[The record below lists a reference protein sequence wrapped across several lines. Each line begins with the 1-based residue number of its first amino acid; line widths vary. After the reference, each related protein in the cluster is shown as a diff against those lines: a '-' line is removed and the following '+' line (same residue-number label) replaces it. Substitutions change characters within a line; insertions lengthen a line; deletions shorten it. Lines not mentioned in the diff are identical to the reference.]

1 MTATKAFRL
10 GLIGHPVSHSKS
22 PEIFREKFD
31 HEGFSNAFYE
41 LFDFATLD
49 NFDTW
54 IEQQANAA
62 IPLLGFNV
70 TVPHKTQIIPFL
82 TTISKEARAIQA
94 VNTVVISRNP
104 ITQEIQLHG
113 HNTDVDGFAKSLE
126 IVNDIRIVKL
136 NSQDTLQTPPDSAQ
150 LGSIAFRNTLG
161 EVNNPILSPP
171 LNQAIILGNGGSA
184 KAVRHILN
192 RLNIPHFTLQRG
204 RILET
209 NTPVNEFQI
218 PPHTLIVQ
226 TTPVGMWPKIEEHIE
241 FPFHQLN
248 QTHVVIDL
256 IYNPAQTIF
265 MQKCKECGAITL
277 NGQTMLN
284 AQAETAWQL
293 FKSTLAT
300 P

>member
-1 MTATKAFRL
+1 MTSAKAFRL

-31 HEGFSNAFYE
+31 REGFPNASYE
-41 LFDFATLD
+41 LFDLPNLE
-49 NFDTW
+49 NFGDW
-54 IEQQANAA
+54 IKQQANAD

-82 TTISKEARAIQA
+82 TTISAEAQAIQA
-94 VNTVVISRNP
+94 VNTVVVSRDP

-126 IVNDIRIVKL
+126 IGDEMRIEKL
-136 NSQDTLQTPPDSAQ
+136 NPQSALQT
-150 LGSIAFRNTLG
+150 
-161 EVNNPILSPP
+161 ILDPAIT
-171 LNQAIILGNGGSA
+171 QAIVLGNGGSA

-192 RLNIPHFTLQRG
+192 RQNIPHFTLHRG

-209 NTPVNEFQI
+209 NTPLNELQI
-218 PPHTLIVQ
+218 PSHTLIIQ
-226 TTPVGMWPKIEEHIE
+226 TTPVGMWPNIEAHIE

-248 QTHVVIDL
+248 PTHVVIDL
-256 IYNPAQTIF
+256 IYNPAQTTF
-265 MQKCKECGAITL
+265 MQKCEERGAITL

-293 FKSTLAT
+293 FKSALST

>member
-1 MTATKAFRL
+1 MTSAKAFRL

-31 HEGFSNAFYE
+31 REGFSNATYE
-41 LFDFATLD
+41 LFDLPNLE
-49 NFDTW
+49 NFGAW
-54 IEQQANAA
+54 INQQTNAD

-82 TTISKEARAIQA
+82 TTISAEAQAIQA
-94 VNTVVISRNP
+94 VNTVVVSRDP
-104 ITQEIQLHG
+104 ITQEIELHG

-126 IVNDIRIVKL
+126 IVNEMGIEKL
-136 NSQDTLQTPPDSAQ
+136 NPQSALQTISDSA
-150 LGSIAFRNTLG
+150 IT
-161 EVNNPILSPP
+161 
-171 LNQAIILGNGGSA
+171 QAIILGNGGSA

-192 RLNIPHFTLQRG
+192 RQNISNFTVHRG
-204 RILET
+204 EIIET
-209 NTPVNEFQI
+209 NAPFDAYQI
-218 PPHTLIVQ
+218 PPHTLIIQ
-226 TTPVGMWPKIEEHIE
+226 TTPVGMWPNIEAHIE

-248 QTHVVIDL
+248 PTHVVIDL
-256 IYNPAQTIF
+256 IYNPAQTTF
-265 MQKCKECGAITL
+265 MQKCEERGAITL

-293 FKSTLAT
+293 FKSALST

>member
-1 MTATKAFRL
+1 MTSAKAFRL

-22 PEIFREKFD
+22 PEIFRGKFD
-31 HEGFSNAFYE
+31 REGFSNASYE
-41 LFDFATLD
+41 LFDLPNLE
-49 NFDTW
+49 NFGAW
-54 IEQQANAA
+54 IKQQANAD

-82 TTISKEARAIQA
+82 TTISAEAQAIQA
-94 VNTVVISRNP
+94 VNTVVVSRDP

-126 IVNDIRIVKL
+126 IVNEMRIAKL
-136 NSQDTLQTPPDSAQ
+136 NPQSALQIISDSA
-150 LGSIAFRNTLG
+150 IT
-161 EVNNPILSPP
+161 
-171 LNQAIILGNGGSA
+171 QAIILGNGGSA

-192 RLNIPHFTLQRG
+192 RQNIPHFTLHRG

-209 NTPVNEFQI
+209 NTPLNELQI
-218 PPHTLIVQ
+218 PSHTLIIQ
-226 TTPVGMWPKIEEHIE
+226 TTPVGMWPNIEAHIE

-248 QTHVVIDL
+248 PTHVVIDL
-256 IYNPAQTIF
+256 IYNPAQTTF
-265 MQKCKECGAITL
+265 MQKCEERGAITL

-293 FKSTLAT
+293 FKSALST

>member
-1 MTATKAFRL
+1 MTSAKAFRL

-31 HEGFSNAFYE
+31 REGFSNATYE
-41 LFDFATLD
+41 LFDLPNLE
-49 NFDTW
+49 NFGAW
-54 IEQQANAA
+54 INQQANAG

-82 TTISKEARAIQA
+82 TTISAEAQAIQA
-94 VNTVVISRNP
+94 VNTVVVSRDP

-126 IVNDIRIVKL
+126 IVNEMGIEKL
-136 NSQDTLQTPPDSAQ
+136 NPQSALQTIPDSE
-150 LGSIAFRNTLG
+150 IT
-161 EVNNPILSPP
+161 
-171 LNQAIILGNGGSA
+171 QAIVLGNGGSA

-192 RLNIPHFTLQRG
+192 LQNIPHFTLHRG

-209 NTPVNEFQI
+209 NTPLNELQI
-218 PPHTLIVQ
+218 PPHTLIIQ
-226 TTPVGMWPKIEEHIE
+226 TTPVGMWPNIEAHIE
-241 FPFHQLN
+241 FPFPQLN
-248 QTHVVIDL
+248 PTHVVIDL
-256 IYNPAQTIF
+256 IYNPAQTTF
-265 MQKCKECGAITL
+265 MQKCEERGAITL

-293 FKSTLAT
+293 FKSALSTT
-300 P
+300 

>member
-1 MTATKAFRL
+1 MTSAKAFRL

-31 HEGFSNAFYE
+31 REGFPNASYE
-41 LFDFATLD
+41 LFDLPNLE
-49 NFDTW
+49 NFGAW
-54 IEQQANAA
+54 INQQANAD

-70 TVPHKTQIIPFL
+70 TVPHKTQIISFL
-82 TTISKEARAIQA
+82 TTISAEAQAIQA
-94 VNTVVISRNP
+94 VNTVVVSRDP
-104 ITQEIQLHG
+104 ITQEIELHG

-126 IVNDIRIVKL
+126 IVNEMRIEKL
-136 NSQDTLQTPPDSAQ
+136 NPQSALQTISDSA
-150 LGSIAFRNTLG
+150 IT
-161 EVNNPILSPP
+161 
-171 LNQAIILGNGGSA
+171 QAIVLGNGGSA

-192 RLNIPHFTLQRG
+192 RQNIPHFTLHRG

-209 NTPVNEFQI
+209 NTPLNELQI
-218 PPHTLIVQ
+218 PPHTLIIQ
-226 TTPVGMWPKIEEHIE
+226 TTPVGMWPNIEAHIE

-248 QTHVVIDL
+248 PTHVVIDL
-256 IYNPAQTIF
+256 IYNPAQTTF
-265 MQKCKECGAITL
+265 MQKCEERGAITL

-293 FKSTLAT
+293 FKSALST

>member
-1 MTATKAFRL
+1 MTSAKAFRL

-31 HEGFSNAFYE
+31 REGFSNASYE
-41 LFDFATLD
+41 LFDLPNLE
-49 NFDTW
+49 NFGAW
-54 IEQQANAA
+54 IKQQTKAD

-82 TTISKEARAIQA
+82 TTISAEAQAIQA
-94 VNTVVISRNP
+94 VNTVVVSRNP
-104 ITQEIQLHG
+104 ITHEIQLHG

-126 IVNDIRIVKL
+126 IVNEMRIEKP
-136 NSQDTLQTPPDSAQ
+136 NPQSALQTILDSA
-150 LGSIAFRNTLG
+150 ITH
-161 EVNNPILSPP
+161 
-171 LNQAIILGNGGSA
+171 AIILGNGGSA

-192 RLNIPHFTLQRG
+192 RQNIPNFTAHRG
-204 RILET
+204 KIIET
-209 NTPVNEFQI
+209 NAPFDAYRI
-218 PPHTLIVQ
+218 PSHTLIIQ
-226 TTPVGMWPKIEEHIE
+226 TTPVGMWPNIEAHIQ

-248 QTHVVIDL
+248 PTHVVIDL
-256 IYNPAQTIF
+256 IYNPAQTTF
-265 MQKCKECGAITL
+265 MQKCEERGAITL

-293 FKSTLAT
+293 FKSALAT

>member
-1 MTATKAFRL
+1 MTSAKAFRL

-31 HEGFSNAFYE
+31 REGFPNASYE
-41 LFDFATLD
+41 LFDLPNLE
-49 NFDTW
+49 NFGAW
-54 IEQQANAA
+54 IKQQANAD
-62 IPLLGFNV
+62 IPLIGFNV

-82 TTISKEARAIQA
+82 TTISAEAQAIQA
-94 VNTVVISRNP
+94 VNTVVVSRDP

-126 IVNDIRIVKL
+126 IVNEMGIEKL
-136 NSQDTLQTPPDSAQ
+136 NPQSALQTISDSA
-150 LGSIAFRNTLG
+150 IT
-161 EVNNPILSPP
+161 
-171 LNQAIILGNGGSA
+171 QAIVLGNGGSA

-192 RLNIPHFTLQRG
+192 RQNISNFTVHRG
-204 RILET
+204 EIIET
-209 NTPVNEFQI
+209 NAPFDAYQI
-218 PPHTLIVQ
+218 PSHTLIIQ
-226 TTPVGMWPKIEEHIE
+226 TTPVGMWPNIEAHIE

-248 QTHVVIDL
+248 PTHVVIDL
-256 IYNPAQTIF
+256 IYNPAQTTF
-265 MQKCKECGAITL
+265 MQKCEERGAITL

-293 FKSTLAT
+293 FKSALST

>member
-1 MTATKAFRL
+1 MTSAKAFRL

-31 HEGFSNAFYE
+31 REGFSNATYE
-41 LFDFATLD
+41 LFDLPNLD
-49 NFDTW
+49 NFGAW
-54 IEQQANAA
+54 IKQQANAD

-82 TTISKEARAIQA
+82 TTISAEAQAIQA
-94 VNTVVISRNP
+94 VNTIVVSRDP
-104 ITQEIQLHG
+104 ITQEIELHG

-126 IVNDIRIVKL
+126 IVNEMGIEKL
-136 NSQDTLQTPPDSAQ
+136 NPQSALQTISDSA
-150 LGSIAFRNTLG
+150 IT
-161 EVNNPILSPP
+161 
-171 LNQAIILGNGGSA
+171 QAIVLGNGGSA

-192 RLNIPHFTLQRG
+192 RQNIPHFTLHRG

-209 NTPVNEFQI
+209 NTPLNELQI
-218 PPHTLIVQ
+218 PPHTLIIQ
-226 TTPVGMWPKIEEHIE
+226 TTPVGMWPNIEAHIE

-248 QTHVVIDL
+248 PTHVVIDL
-256 IYNPAQTIF
+256 IYNPAQTTF
-265 MQKCKECGAITL
+265 MQKCEERGAITL

-293 FKSTLAT
+293 FKSALST

>member
-1 MTATKAFRL
+1 MTSAKAFRL

-31 HEGFSNAFYE
+31 REGFANASYE
-41 LFDFATLD
+41 LFDLPNLE
-49 NFDTW
+49 NFGAW
-54 IEQQANAA
+54 IKQQANAD

-82 TTISKEARAIQA
+82 TTISAEAQAIQA
-94 VNTVVISRNP
+94 VNTVVVSRDP

-126 IVNDIRIVKL
+126 IGNEMRIEKL
-136 NSQDTLQTPPDSAQ
+136 NPQSALQIISDSA
-150 LGSIAFRNTLG
+150 IT
-161 EVNNPILSPP
+161 
-171 LNQAIILGNGGSA
+171 QAIVLGNGGSA

-192 RLNIPHFTLQRG
+192 LQNISNFTVHRG
-204 RILET
+204 EIIET
-209 NTPVNEFQI
+209 NAPFDAYQI
-218 PPHTLIVQ
+218 PSHTLIIQ
-226 TTPVGMWPKIEEHIE
+226 TTPVGMWPNIEAHIE
-241 FPFHQLN
+241 FPFPQLN
-248 QTHVVIDL
+248 PTHVVIDL
-256 IYNPAQTIF
+256 IYNPAQTTF
-265 MQKCKECGAITL
+265 MQKCEERGAITL

-293 FKSTLAT
+293 FKSALST

>member
-1 MTATKAFRL
+1 MTSAKAFRL

-31 HEGFSNAFYE
+31 REGFANASYE
-41 LFDFATLD
+41 LFDLPNLE
-49 NFDTW
+49 NFGAW
-54 IEQQANAA
+54 INQQANAD

-82 TTISKEARAIQA
+82 TTISAEAQAIQA
-94 VNTVVISRNP
+94 VNTVVVSRDP

-126 IVNDIRIVKL
+126 IGNEMRIEKL
-136 NSQDTLQTPPDSAQ
+136 NPQSALQTIPDSA
-150 LGSIAFRNTLG
+150 IT
-161 EVNNPILSPP
+161 
-171 LNQAIILGNGGSA
+171 QAIVLGNGGSA

-192 RLNIPHFTLQRG
+192 RQNIPHFTLHRG

-209 NTPVNEFQI
+209 NTPLNELQI
-218 PPHTLIVQ
+218 PPHTLIIQ
-226 TTPVGMWPKIEEHIE
+226 TTPVGMWPNIEAHIE

-248 QTHVVIDL
+248 PTHVVIDL
-256 IYNPAQTIF
+256 IYNPAQTTF
-265 MQKCKECGAITL
+265 MQKCEERGAITL

-293 FKSTLAT
+293 FKSALST

>member
-1 MTATKAFRL
+1 MTSTKAFRL

-31 HEGFSNAFYE
+31 REGFSNASYE
-41 LFDFATLD
+41 LFDLTNLD
-49 NFDTW
+49 NFEAW
-54 IEQQANAA
+54 IIQQANADN
-62 IPLLGFNV
+62 PLLGFNV

-82 TTISKEARAIQA
+82 STISAEAQAIQA
-94 VNTVVISRNP
+94 VNSVVISRDP
-104 ITQEIQLHG
+104 ITQAIQLHG

-126 IVNDIRIVKL
+126 IVNEMRTEKPNPQSAVK
-136 NSQDTLQTPPDSAQ
+136 TPPDSTQ
-150 LGSIAFRNTLG
+150 IGSIASRITVG
-161 EVNNPILSPP
+161 EVNHPISSNPI
-171 LNQAIILGNGGSA
+171 NQAIILGNGGSA
-184 KAVRHILN
+184 KAVRHILEHQ
-192 RLNIPHFTLQRG
+192 NIPHFTLQRG

-209 NTPVNEFQI
+209 NTPLNELQI

-226 TTPVGMWPKIEEHIE
+226 TTPVGMWPKIEEHLE

-248 QTHVVIDL
+248 PTHVVIDL
-256 IYNPAQTIF
+256 IYNPAQTTF
-265 MQKCKECGAITL
+265 MQKCEERGAITL

-293 FKSTLAT
+293 FKSALST

>member
-1 MTATKAFRL
+1 MTSAKAFRL

-31 HEGFSNAFYE
+31 REGFSNATYE
-41 LFDFATLD
+41 LFDLPNLD
-49 NFDTW
+49 NFGAW
-54 IEQQANAA
+54 IKQQANAD

-82 TTISKEARAIQA
+82 TTISAEAQAIQA
-94 VNTVVISRNP
+94 VNTVVVSRDP
-104 ITQEIQLHG
+104 ITHEIELHG

-126 IVNDIRIVKL
+126 IVNEMRIAKL
-136 NSQDTLQTPPDSAQ
+136 NPQSALQIISDSA
-150 LGSIAFRNTLG
+150 IT
-161 EVNNPILSPP
+161 
-171 LNQAIILGNGGSA
+171 QAIILGNGGSA

-192 RLNIPHFTLQRG
+192 LQNISNFTVHRG
-204 RILET
+204 EIIET
-209 NTPVNEFQI
+209 NAPFDAYQI
-218 PPHTLIVQ
+218 PSHTLIIQ
-226 TTPVGMWPKIEEHIE
+226 TTPVGMWPNIEAHIE

-248 QTHVVIDL
+248 PTHVVIDL
-256 IYNPAQTIF
+256 IYNPAQTTF
-265 MQKCKECGAITL
+265 MQKCEERGAITL

-293 FKSTLAT
+293 FKSALST

>member
-1 MTATKAFRL
+1 MTSAKAFRL

-31 HEGFSNAFYE
+31 RERFSNASYE
-41 LFDFATLD
+41 LFDLPNLE
-49 NFDTW
+49 NFGAW
-54 IEQQANAA
+54 IKQQANAD

-82 TTISKEARAIQA
+82 TTISAEAQAIQA
-94 VNTVVISRNP
+94 VNTVVVSRDP

-126 IVNDIRIVKL
+126 IVNEMGIVKL
-136 NSQDTLQTPPDSAQ
+136 NPQSALQTIPDSA
-150 LGSIAFRNTLG
+150 IT
-161 EVNNPILSPP
+161 
-171 LNQAIILGNGGSA
+171 QAIILGNGGSA

-192 RLNIPHFTLQRG
+192 LQNIPHFTLHRG

-209 NTPVNEFQI
+209 NTPLNELQI
-218 PPHTLIVQ
+218 PPHTLIIQ
-226 TTPVGMWPKIEEHIE
+226 TTPVGMWPNIEAHIE

-248 QTHVVIDL
+248 PTHVVIDL
-256 IYNPAQTIF
+256 IYNPAQTTF
-265 MQKCKECGAITL
+265 MQKCEERGAITL

-293 FKSTLAT
+293 FKSALST

>member
-1 MTATKAFRL
+1 MTSAKAFRL

-31 HEGFSNAFYE
+31 REGFANASYE
-41 LFDFATLD
+41 LFDLPNLE
-49 NFDTW
+49 NFGAW
-54 IEQQANAA
+54 IKQQANAD

-82 TTISKEARAIQA
+82 TTISAEAQAIQA
-94 VNTVVISRNP
+94 VNTVVVSRDP
-104 ITQEIQLHG
+104 ITHEIELHG

-126 IVNDIRIVKL
+126 IGNEMRIEKL
-136 NSQDTLQTPPDSAQ
+136 NPQSALQTIPDSA
-150 LGSIAFRNTLG
+150 IT
-161 EVNNPILSPP
+161 
-171 LNQAIILGNGGSA
+171 QAIVLGNGGSA

-192 RLNIPHFTLQRG
+192 RQNIPHFTLHRG

-209 NTPVNEFQI
+209 NTPLNELQI
-218 PPHTLIVQ
+218 PSHTLIIQ
-226 TTPVGMWPKIEEHIE
+226 TTPVGMWPNIEAHIE

-248 QTHVVIDL
+248 PTHVVIDL
-256 IYNPAQTIF
+256 IYNPAQTTF
-265 MQKCKECGAITL
+265 MQKCEERGAITL

-293 FKSTLAT
+293 FKSALST